1 MPVKFANVASFFQ
14 EAKIEEHFKPIDKAA
29 HRMMDMQLEREERR
43 MKELVKVMQDQAMM
57 QREATMRSIEA
68 ANQQKDINRPSL
80 DSEGPAQQAQ
90 EQNK

>member
-14 EAKIEEHFKPIDKAA
+14 EAKIEKHFKPIDTAA
-29 HRMMDMQLEREERR
+29 HRIMDMQLEREEKRTE
-43 MKELVKVMQDQAMM
+43 ELMKVMQDQAMM

-68 ANQQKDINRPSL
+68 ANQQKEINRPSL
-80 DSEGPAQQAQ
+80 DSEDPAQQAQ